1 MREAAGE
8 VEPGEITEPTG
19 LECAHEW
26 VVLKMHHLV
35 DHAGYAIVGRCVRCN
50 QQRETTLAYSYVM
63 QLMATAQRS
72 LDRALLDS
80 DTPK

>member
-19 LECAHEW
+19 LDCEHQW
-26 VVLKMHHLV
+26 VVQQLREFTDGFCL
-35 DHAGYAIVGRCVRCN
+35 VGRCARCN

-63 QLMATAQRS
+63 QLMAVAQRA